1 MENRAITVTDS
12 NLLRPIEFEQTI
24 ARKMNDCWYYGQ
36 VRKETATT
44 NRIRINMSSVAVASL
59 TRLDNDLPVVTCTN
73 MIVGSSYSLLT
84 VGSNTQ
90 ANFVTMG
97 STSPAMTALVVGRQ
111 YIIHTVTGSTTAQW
125 NTAGAL
131 GTPAINQIFTCIAAS
146 AGTGI
151 AVATDFVSAAVVT
164 GTGTASL
171 TVKSTPTFSQRDLT
185 LVNYQS
191 SITLTNELFSDATTS
206 LVEYWSGLLA
216 DSICEQI
223 CNAEVARL
231 ITYIGSH
238 SVTTG
243 NAGVT
248 RYDNLIALVYKFVNA
263 RRPKLSWIAN
273 ATTVSNFIGTT
284 STTLVAPSIALP
296 FVSDN
301 EADYLYGKKIMT
313 SPSVAAY
320 SGSASGGTTIPHWLL
335 IDLSRAVIYETPLIV
350 SIDTESGRGTNKTT
364 IYANKRAVGTLLDND
379 ALGYLTLHTS

>member
-44 NRIRINMSSVAVASL
+44 NRIRINMSSVAVAPL

-73 MIVGSSYSLLT
+73 MLVGSSYSLLT

-90 ANFVTMG
+90 ANFITMG

-131 GTPAINQIFTCIAAS
+131 GTR
-146 AGTGI
+146 
-151 AVATDFVSAAVVT
+151 
-164 GTGTASL
+164 TGTASL

-243 NAGVT
+243 TAGVT

-313 SPSVAAY
+313 SPVLATYSAA
-320 SGSASGGTTIPHWLL
+320 AGGLTIPHWLL
-335 IDLSRAVIYETPLIV
+335 IDLSRAVIYETPLMV